1 MAILLDAPLQ
11 PVSVPVSV
19 SPTWAAANPSG
30 VSSRSSSTSGSG
42 SLTTDDDDDASLV
55 SPRIAPIP
63 ASPPPVTSLSLSTA
77 TLKAQE
83 RFIPAILELGTNA
96 IPTVAIDQSPSELVG
111 SATTSNANPQPFFP
125 TIDSNVSV
133 TIASPTTFQFPAIAE
148 IPADPSAA
156 STSATPH
163 SAPDIDEQG
172 TPTTSKRHRT
182 QPSLSRTPS
191 SPTIVTSP
199 AVQNHARPPRAR
211 RQSTKVYGPNALTV
225 GNPQSPSGGD
235 PANQLEAKVVI
246 RESHTLCSRVCER
259 EVMADV
265 VTTAPP
271 RSVGSQGVGKTSLV
285 HRYTTGVF
293 SYSLT
298 STIGASFLAKR
309 LVVEGCKV
317 RLQIWDTAGQ
327 ERFRSMAPLY
337 YRGALAA
344 ILVYDI
350 TNEKSFLDI
359 RLWMDE
365 LRRNMA
371 PDLIIHVVGSKLDL
385 TGQRQVELVDAQRQI
400 AQWADELDRGDDD
413 TPLNARERES
423 SPSSPNRSRAS
434 TRARQGSIPGP
445 LIPNGSTIATTSPLS
460 PMSTAQP
467 VHDSLGARVRKMSTK
482 LGSLPTVATLAA
494 TNAPSGG
501 TIGLGTNSSS
511 TLSVH
516 DSLAPTSEN
525 MSRSGSKMS
534 LSLGSLGLA
543 GRSRSRNEDDERR
556 AAEDVEREEAAR
568 IDRLVKDCSIEVT
581 EVSAKDDIGVEEM
594 FVHITQRLVERK
606 AQIESARILRSR
618 GSIMLRDDTPNPAT
632 AGWCCA

>member
-42 SLTTDDDDDASLV
+42 SLTTDDDDDASPV

-63 ASPPPVTSLSLSTA
+63 ASPTPVTSLSLSTA

-83 RFIPAILELGTNA
+83 RFIPAISELGTTA

-133 TIASPTTFQFPAIAE
+133 TIASPTTFRFPAIAE

-163 SAPDIDEQG
+163 SAPEDIDEQG

-191 SPTIVTSP
+191 PPTIVTSP

-211 RQSTKVYGPNALTV
+211 RQSTKNYGPNSLTV
-225 GNPQSPSGGD
+225 GNPQSPPGGD

-246 RESHTLCSRVCER
+246 L
-259 EVMADV
+259 
-265 VTTAPP
+265 
-271 RSVGSQGVGKTSLV
+271 GSQGVGKTSLV

-371 PDLIIHVVGSKLDL
+371 RDLIIHVVGSKLDL
-385 TGQRQVELVDAQRQI
+385 TGQRQVKLVDAQRQI

-460 PMSTAQP
+460 PLSTAQP

-568 IDRLVKDCSIEVT
+568 IDRLVNDCPIEVT